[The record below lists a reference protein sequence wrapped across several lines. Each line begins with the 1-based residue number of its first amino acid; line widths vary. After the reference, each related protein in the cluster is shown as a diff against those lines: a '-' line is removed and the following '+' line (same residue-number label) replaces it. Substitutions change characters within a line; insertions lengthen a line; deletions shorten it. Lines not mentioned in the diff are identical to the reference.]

1 MSRFKKRL
9 EIGEHVLA
17 LPLAKIMP
25 LAELFPK
32 EITGSTI
39 EKLDGT
45 GYWEDSETI
54 LYENGSLSVAKGYRY
69 LSPFDT
75 VRLNLKRPITIDWRV
90 AFRSY
95 SGIEEASIKFEEG
108 FDYKEAL
115 YFAELSNLVYEEE
128 SFIKSMIERRYK
140 FDKFYYCSKQSH
152 NKLSKKGIAE
162 LLMMFFRGKKSIVDL
177 QFMHLSR
184 EDKESGKEL
193 IVIVFRGSQ
202 EPQDWMTNF
211 NLNEEDFHARGKVH
225 QGFKEALKLFLETM
239 KTQGANAQ
247 DFPLSLL
254 DIERINKNTEIILTG
269 HSLGGALAT
278 LAGCQLYEMGIA
290 KENLEVYTFG
300 APPVGTERFCNYYND
315 KLNIYRLVNEE
326 DVVPKLDKIT
336 SLFHISNKIEL
347 PSNEGEV
354 HACQGYIDN
363 IIDAMER

>member
-1 MSRFKKRL
+1 MSKFKKKL

-17 LPLAKIMP
+17 LPLAKVMP

-39 EKLDGT
+39 EKLDST

-54 LYENGSLSVAKGYRY
+54 LYENGSLSVAKCYRY

-75 VRLNLKRPITIDWRV
+75 IRLNLKRPITIDWRV

-211 NLNEEDFHARGKVH
+211 NLNEEDFHTRGGVH
-225 QGFKEALKLFLETM
+225 QGFNEALKLFLETM
-239 KTQGANAQ
+239 KIEGSTAQ
-247 DFPLSLL
+247 EFPLSLF
-254 DIERINKNTEIILTG
+254 DIDRINKNTEIILTG

-290 KENLEVYTFG
+290 KENIEIYTFG

-363 IIDAMER
+363 IIDEMER